1 MKWYKKL
8 FISILFFILI
18 NLISAFIFSCNLK
31 NVLIDG
37 IIKETIKEN
46 IVRREENT
54 GNFTIDEEK
63 ISELSEDER
72 IQEILN
78 SKEAQEL
85 MDKYLDL
92 TVDGMLDE
100 ESLDEITI
108 EEDLL
113 NYLKENKELISE
125 VVGEEVTDE
134 MIDEAASGME
144 TKEISNAIKKA
155 IANNSRNLTTTEKTV
170 LKGYKLFISLEFKL
184 LILAIII
191 IDLFL
196 IALLQKSYSKWIKTL
211 ASALITSGIF
221 VLIAS
226 VVVKLIV
233 SYLTGFINF
242 NIISLIISGATTTV
256 IGIIILIIYNLI
268 LNLTKKNEKEA

>member
-211 ASALITSGIF
+211 GSALITSGIF

-242 NIISLIISGATTTV
+242 NIISLIISGTTTTV

-268 LNLTKKNEKEA
+268 LNLTKKKEKEA